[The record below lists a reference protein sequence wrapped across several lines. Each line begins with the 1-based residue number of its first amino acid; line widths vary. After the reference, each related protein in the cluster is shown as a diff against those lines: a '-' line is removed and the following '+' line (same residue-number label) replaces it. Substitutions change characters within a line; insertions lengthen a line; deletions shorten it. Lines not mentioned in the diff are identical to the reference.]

1 MTSIFHRACG
11 MSVALIT
18 VGALASAQESP
29 VNTWSR
35 GTTLNIFAGASSE
48 PHKGA
53 FTAGG
58 AIGWQL
64 TPAMAVE
71 GTGAWVDNQSSPTWF
86 TAAMKFQAR
95 IAPVGGTNPYV
106 EGGIG
111 LCRSSFD
118 AGDLN
123 VPEFYRKRMVDNPL
137 RTSVM
142 SRTFTD
148 PTFAYGA
155 GLNIIATRHIA
166 IRPAAEFTTVFRNH
180 DTLTIMAGVV
190 RVAYH
195 FENHPVTPTGKT
207 R

>member
-1 MTSIFHRACG
+1 MTSTFHRACA
-11 MSVALIT
+11 MATALMT
-18 VGALASAQESP
+18 VGALASAQESV

-48 PHKGA
+48 PQKGA

-64 TPAMAVE
+64 TPSMAIE
-71 GTGAWVDNQSSPTWF
+71 GTGAWIDNQSSPTWF

-95 IAPVGGTNPYV
+95 LAAAGGTNPYL

-118 AGDLN
+118 AGDMN
-123 VPEFYRKRMVDNPL
+123 VPEFYRKRMVENPGASML
-137 RTSVM
+137 SQ
-142 SRTFTD
+142 TFTD
-148 PTFAYGA
+148 PTFAFGG
-155 GLNIIATRHIA
+155 GLNIVATRHIA
-166 IRPAAEFTTVFRNH
+166 IRPGVEFTTVFRNH
-180 DTLTIMAGVV
+180 DTFTMMAGVV
-190 RVAYH
+190 RLAYH

>member
-1 MTSIFHRACG
+1 MTSIFHRACTIA
-11 MSVALIT
+11 VALMS
-18 VGALASAQESP
+18 VGALVSAQEST

-48 PHKGA
+48 PQKGA

-64 TPAMAVE
+64 SPAMAIE
-71 GTGAWVDNQSSPTWF
+71 GTGAWIDNQSAPTWF

-95 IAPVGGTNPYV
+95 LAVAGGTNPYV

-118 AGDLN
+118 AGDMN
-123 VPEFYRKRMVDNPL
+123 VPEFYRKRIVENPAASMM
-137 RTSVM
+137 TH
-142 SRTFTD
+142 TFTD
-148 PTFAYGA
+148 PTFAFGG
-155 GLNIIATRHIA
+155 GLNIIATRHFA
-166 IRPAAEFTTVFRNH
+166 IRPAVEFTTVFRNG
-180 DTLTIMAGVV
+180 DTLTMMAGVV

>member
-1 MTSIFHRACG
+1 MTSIFRRGCA
-11 MSVALIT
+11 MAVALIAF
-18 VGALASAQESP
+18 GALASAQEST
-29 VNTWSR
+29 VNAWSR

-48 PHKGA
+48 PQKGA

-64 TPAMAVE
+64 TPSMAIE
-71 GTGAWVDNQSSPTWF
+71 GTGGWIDNQSSPTWF

-95 IAPVGGTNPYV
+95 LVPAGGTNPYV

-118 AGDLN
+118 AADMN
-123 VPEFYRKRMVDNPL
+123 VPDFYRKRMVENPGISIM
-137 RTSVM
+137 TH
-142 SRTFTD
+142 TFTD
-148 PTFAYGA
+148 PTFAYG
-155 GLNIIATRHIA
+155 GGFNIVATRHIA
-166 IRPAAEFTTVFRNH
+166 IRPAVEFTTVFRNR
-180 DTLTIMAGVV
+180 DTFTMMAGVV

>member
-1 MTSIFHRACG
+1 MTSVFRRGCA
-11 MSVALIT
+11 MAVALMTI
-18 VGALASAQESP
+18 GALASAQETA

-48 PHKGA
+48 PQKGA

-64 TPAMAVE
+64 TPSMAIE
-71 GTGAWVDNQSSPTWF
+71 GTGAWIDNQSSPTWF

-95 IAPVGGTNPYV
+95 LARAAGTNPYL

-118 AGDLN
+118 AGDMN
-123 VPEFYRKRMVDNPL
+123 VPGFYRKRMVDNPG
-137 RTSVM
+137 TSLM
-142 SRTFTD
+142 SHTFTD

-166 IRPAAEFTTVFRNH
+166 IRPAAEFTTVFRNR
-180 DTLTIMAGVV
+180 DTFTMMAGVV
-190 RVAYH
+190 RLAYH

>member
-1 MTSIFHRACG
+1 MTSIFHRACS
-11 MSVALIT
+11 MAAVFMT
-18 VGALASAQESP
+18 VGALASAQESA

-35 GTTLNIFAGASSE
+35 GTTLNMFAGASSE

-71 GTGAWVDNQSSPTWF
+71 GTGAWIDNQTSPTWF
-86 TAAMKFQAR
+86 TAALKFQAR
-95 IAPVGGTNPYV
+95 LAAAAGTNPYV
-106 EGGIG
+106 EGGFG

-118 AGDLN
+118 SGDLN
-123 VPEFYRKRMVDNPL
+123 VPEFYRRRMAQDPAI
-137 RTSVM
+137 SIM
-142 SRTFTD
+142 SHTFTD
-148 PTFAYGA
+148 PTFAFGG

-166 IRPAAEFTTVFRNH
+166 IRPAVEFTTVFRNS
-180 DTLTIMAGVV
+180 DTFTMTAGVV

-195 FENHPVTPTGKT
+195 FENHPVTPTVKA

>member
-1 MTSIFHRACG
+1 MTSIFHRACA
-11 MSVALIT
+11 MATALMT
-18 VGALASAQESP
+18 VGALASAQES
-29 VNTWSR
+29 VNAWSR

-48 PHKGA
+48 PQKGA

-64 TPAMAVE
+64 TPSMAIE
-71 GTGAWVDNQSSPTWF
+71 GTGASIDNQSSPTWF
-86 TAAMKFQAR
+86 TAAMKFQTRLA
-95 IAPVGGTNPYV
+95 AAGGTNPYV

-118 AGDLN
+118 AGDMN
-123 VPEFYRKRMVDNPL
+123 VPEFYRKRMVENL
-137 RTSVM
+137 GSSM
-142 SRTFTD
+142 LSHTFTD
-148 PTFAYGA
+148 PTFAFGG

-166 IRPAAEFTTVFRNH
+166 IRPAIEFTTVFRNS
-180 DTLTIMAGVV
+180 DTFTITAGVV
-190 RVAYH
+190 RLAYH